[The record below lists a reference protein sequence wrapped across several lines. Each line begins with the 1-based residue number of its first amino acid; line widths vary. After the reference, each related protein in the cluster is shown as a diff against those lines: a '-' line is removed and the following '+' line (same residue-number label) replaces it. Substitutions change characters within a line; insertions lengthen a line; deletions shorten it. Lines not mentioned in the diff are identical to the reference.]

1 MILKENIMNLCGL
14 TFGVSASGIQIIIH
28 AAFIHRVTSVVFC
41 GIPAIKLFFLLLVFM
56 LCINPLNAQIGGVAD
71 KEGEMILSF
80 EDEADL
86 NRLESENT
94 YLRLGNQGV
103 GATDG
108 YTAMWATFK
117 KSEKSFFKY
126 DFIKEKQEADT
137 GKFESISFDIS
148 NQSPLSQELII
159 SVKITETDSG
169 KEREVVKKIAFA
181 VKKSQKFTLEF
192 KDSDGNKVNGML
204 KEFNITAE
212 NIKKDALFYI
222 DNLRL
227 K

>member
-1 MILKENIMNLCGL
+1 M
-14 TFGVSASGIQIIIH
+14 
-28 AAFIHRVTSVVFC
+28 
-41 GIPAIKLFFLLLVFM
+41 
-56 LCINPLNAQIGGVAD
+56 
-71 KEGEMILSF
+71 
-80 EDEADL
+80 
-86 NRLESENT
+86 
-94 YLRLGNQGV
+94 